1 MKALLLGVIAICLGL
16 EGPVQ
21 NQDAPAPAA
30 ASQDTRVYRE
40 PFTLRLRVDKSHYY
54 EEHYD
59 KRIPYVSDNDVYLFS
74 GENFGV
80 SLSTQRGGTVD
91 VTYQPSLD
99 KADVWFSFGQAKQ
112 LGGAGMMLTIQNKTK
127 RRIQTDALMTVLLK
141 KDIFKTSIVPIEA
154 GLSDF
159 ESWPHPIV
167 QLVLRNFR
175 LSDSQIRKPNH

>member
-1 MKALLLGVIAICLGL
+1 MKRLFWVMVAVSLSF
-16 EGPVQ
+16 Q
-21 NQDAPAPAA
+21 NPISGQDAHVPATT
-30 ASQDTRVYRE
+30 SQDLRVFRE
-40 PFTLRLRVDKSHYY
+40 PFTLRVRVDKDHYY

-80 SLSTQRGGTVD
+80 TVQAKDDGTAS
-91 VTYQPSLD
+91 VTYQPD
-99 KADVWFSFGQAKQ
+99 IAKADVWLTFAQPKQ
-112 LGGAGMMLTIQNKTK
+112 LGAGMMLTIQNKLK
-127 RRIQTDALMTVLLK
+127 RRLQVDALMTVPGK
-141 KDIFKTSIVPIEA
+141 EEIYKTSILPIEA

-175 LSDSQIRKPNH
+175 LSDSQMSKPKH